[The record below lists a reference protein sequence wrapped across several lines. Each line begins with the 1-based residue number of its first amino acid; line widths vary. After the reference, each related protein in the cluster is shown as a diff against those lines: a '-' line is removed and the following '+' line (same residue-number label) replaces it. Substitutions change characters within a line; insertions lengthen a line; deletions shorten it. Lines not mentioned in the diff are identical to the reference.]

1 MGPLYLHFLVR
12 QTNFTKI
19 LLDFWNDIALIF
31 IFVIFQTV
39 H

>member
-1 MGPLYLHFLVR
+1 MSPIYLYFLVR

-19 LLDFWNDIALIF
+19 LLDFWNDITLIF